1 MSFST
6 EQVCVTDLEDILS
19 DSPAE
24 FDSSF
29 AYALHG
35 EMRRL
40 LIVTILGT
48 VLYPFGLGLLFH
60 EQSSLLTEVL
70 GRGTGLDI
78 TLVGA
83 AFLFGG
89 IVAVLFKTIV
99 DANTVAAGAAR
110 AETEN
115 ETGREG

>member
-1 MSFST
+1 MPDPADVLT
-6 EQVCVTDLEDILS
+6 

-40 LIVTILGT
+40 LIVTVLGT
-48 VLYPFGLGLLFH
+48 VLYPFGLGLLFR
-60 EQSSLLTEVL
+60 EQSNLLAQVL
-70 GRGTGLDI
+70 GRGAGLVV

-99 DANTVAAGAAR
+99 DANTVATGAA
-110 AETEN
+110 
-115 ETGREG
+115 GEGSHEE

>member
-1 MSFST
+1 MP
-6 EQVCVTDLEDILS
+6 DPEDVLS
-19 DSPAE
+19 DSLAD

-48 VLYPFGLGLLFH
+48 VLYPFGLGLLFGTD
-60 EQSSLLTEVL
+60 ETLGMFLLPQV
-70 GRGTGLDI
+70 TGLAF
-78 TLVGA
+78 TVLGA

-89 IVAVLFKTIV
+89 IVAVLFKTVV
-99 DANTVAAGAAR
+99 DANTVAARTA
-110 AETEN
+110 
-115 ETGREG
+115 REGSAQDDP

>member
-1 MSFST
+1 MS
-6 EQVCVTDLEDILS
+6 DPEDILS
-19 DSPAE
+19 DSPAD

-48 VLYPFGLGLLFH
+48 VLYPFGLGLFL
-60 EQSSLLTEVL
+60 SSFPPGAPLLSAAVGLVL
-70 GRGTGLDI
+70 A
-78 TLVGA
+78 LVGA

-89 IVAVLFKTIV
+89 IVAVLFKTVV
-99 DANTVAAGAAR
+99 DANTVAARTAGD
-110 AETEN
+110 E
-115 ETGREG
+115 

>member
-1 MSFST
+1 MP
-6 EQVCVTDLEDILS
+6 EPEDILS
-19 DSPAE
+19 DSPAD

-48 VLYPFGLGLLFH
+48 VLYPFGLGLLFGTD
-60 EQSSLLTEVL
+60 ETLGVFFLPQLFGLAFTVL
-70 GRGTGLDI
+70 
-78 TLVGA
+78 GA

-89 IVAVLFKTIV
+89 LVAVLFKTVV
-99 DANTVAAGAAR
+99 DANTVAGRTTSDGNAG
-110 AETEN
+110 
-115 ETGREG
+115 EGSHGK

>member
-1 MSFST
+1 M
-6 EQVCVTDLEDILS
+6 TDAEDILD

-40 LIVTILGT
+40 LVVTVLGT
-48 VLYPFGLGLLFH
+48 VLYPFGLQILSERGEIYLPVLDLLFG
-60 EQSSLLTEVL
+60 LALTV
-70 GRGTGLDI
+70 
-78 TLVGA
+78 VGA

-99 DANTVAAGAAR
+99 DANTVAGQ
-110 AETEN
+110 T
-115 ETGREG
+115 TDEGSEKK

>member
-1 MSFST
+1 MP
-6 EQVCVTDLEDILS
+6 DPEDILS
-19 DSPAE
+19 DSPAD

-48 VLYPFGLGLLFH
+48 VLYPFGLELLFGTD
-60 EQSSLLTEVL
+60 ETLGLFLLPQLLGLAFTVL
-70 GRGTGLDI
+70 
-78 TLVGA
+78 GA

-89 IVAVLFKTIV
+89 IVAVLFKTVV
-99 DANTVAAGAAR
+99 DANTVAGRTTSDGNAG
-110 AETEN
+110 
-115 ETGREG
+115 EGSHGE

>member
-1 MSFST
+1 MPDPADVLT
-6 EQVCVTDLEDILS
+6 

-48 VLYPFGLGLLFH
+48 VLYPFGLGLLFGTD
-60 EQSSLLTEVL
+60 ETLGMFLLPQVIGLAFTVL
-70 GRGTGLDI
+70 
-78 TLVGA
+78 GA

-89 IVAVLFKTIV
+89 IVAVLFKTVV
-99 DANTVAAGAAR
+99 DANTVAARTA
-110 AETEN
+110 
-115 ETGREG
+115 REGSAQDDP

>member
-1 MSFST
+1 M
-6 EQVCVTDLEDILS
+6 TDPEDILS
-19 DSPAE
+19 DSPAD

-48 VLYPFGLGLLFH
+48 VLYPFGLGLLFG
-60 EQSSLLTEVL
+60 TEETLGVYFLPQVIGLGFTVL
-70 GRGTGLDI
+70 
-78 TLVGA
+78 GA

-89 IVAVLFKTIV
+89 IVAVLFKTVV
-99 DANTVAAGAAR
+99 DANTVAARTARGEGAGEA
-110 AETEN
+110 T
-115 ETGREG
+115 REK